1 MMDPLISHMR
11 NVFLF
16 ASLLCLS
23 NFTLASVQASPE
35 SMVYEFYKSYLK
47 EKSSDNSRLLSQ
59 YVSDELMKSIND
71 SMMCNYDS
79 DDSVSAEELERK
91 CSQKHECKQ
100 FKERYICNWHG
111 VWVDTDVDYF
121 TKSQDIYPSWR
132 ANISTFDVFQKEN
145 DSSVNVILGAGSES
159 KVKFKVMLKII
170 DEKWKITSVS
180 EQ

>member
-1 MMDPLISHMR
+1 
-11 NVFLF
+11 
-16 ASLLCLS
+16 
-23 NFTLASVQASPE
+23 
-35 SMVYEFYKSYLK
+35 
-47 EKSSDNSRLLSQ
+47 
-59 YVSDELMKSIND
+59 
-71 SMMCNYDS
+71 MMCKYDS
-79 DDSVSAEELERK
+79 DDSVSAEELEGK

-111 VWVDTDVDYF
+111 VQVDPDVDYF

-132 ANISTFDVFQKEN
+132 ANISAVDVFQKEN
-145 DSSVNVILGAGSES
+145 DSSVNVILGAGSEP

>member
-1 MMDPLISHMR
+1 MDPLISHMR

-47 EKSSDNSRLLSQ
+47 EKLSDNSRLLSQ

-79 DDSVSAEELERK
+79 DDSVSAEELEGK

-145 DSSVNVILGAGSES
+145 DSSVNVILGAGSEP
-159 KVKFKVMLKII
+159 KVKFKVMLEII

>member
-1 MMDPLISHMR
+1 MDPLISHMR

-79 DDSVSAEELERK
+79 DDSVLAEELEGK

-145 DSSVNVILGAGSES
+145 DSSVNVILGAGSEP
-159 KVKFKVMLKII
+159 KVKFKVMLEII